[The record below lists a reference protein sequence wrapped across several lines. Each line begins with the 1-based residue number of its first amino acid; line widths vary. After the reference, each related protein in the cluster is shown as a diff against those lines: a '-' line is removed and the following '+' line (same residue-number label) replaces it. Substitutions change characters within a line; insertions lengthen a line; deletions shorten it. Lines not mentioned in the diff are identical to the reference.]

1 MCRWLSYSGPPIYLE
16 KLLFEPE
23 NSLIQQSLHA
33 RKARVSTNGDG
44 FGVGWYGQR
53 DIPGTY
59 HEVLP
64 AWNDR
69 NLKSLSHQLQS
80 TLFFAHVR
88 ASTGTETS
96 RANCHP
102 FSYGRWLF
110 MHNGQIGG
118 YDRVRRSLDQLVP
131 DELYDYRR
139 GTTDS
144 ELIFY
149 LLFRNGVE
157 DDPVKAIARTIGEI
171 LTVMRQAGTDEPLRM
186 TAALSNGRRT
196 WAIRFATDETPPSL
210 YWCADADKVIIVS
223 EPLDTE
229 ANSWNRVPAGHVL
242 IAEAGVQISCQS
254 LDIA

>member
-1 MCRWLSYSGPPIYLE
+1 M
-16 KLLFEPE
+16 
-23 NSLIQQSLHA
+23 
-33 RKARVSTNGDG
+33 
-44 FGVGWYGQR
+44 
-53 DIPGTY
+53 
-59 HEVLP
+59 
-64 AWNDR
+64 
-69 NLKSLSHQLQS
+69 
-80 TLFFAHVR
+80 
-88 ASTGTETS
+88 
-96 RANCHP
+96 
-102 FSYGRWLF
+102 
-110 MHNGQIGG
+110 
-118 YDRVRRSLDQLVP
+118 RRSLDQLVP